1 MSIKTDSQANN
12 ASSNTEFSY
21 NGTNNKVAKSL
32 DKAKDKIYRP
42 IDESRNQIPRYANIL
57 NSYQEQSLQTAKEIS
72 EEYIE
77 SQKAVINSLQSA
89 WGPYS
94 ETFNGLFA
102 SCASPDSMTKAYTN
116 FVGNFADNA
125 VSALR
130 LTNCFVFSNLDSMKS
145 TLQQAKDNSKRMSN
159 LVANTAKTFEHNSRE
174 LVASIE
180 ESVANY
186 NNNNLDNNKEDT
198 GNMNITTTKTTK
210 Q

>member
-32 DKAKDKIYRP
+32 DEAKDKIYRP

-77 SQKAVINSLQSA
+77 SHKAVINSLQSA

-102 SCASPDSMTKAYTN
+102 SFAFPDSMTKAYTK